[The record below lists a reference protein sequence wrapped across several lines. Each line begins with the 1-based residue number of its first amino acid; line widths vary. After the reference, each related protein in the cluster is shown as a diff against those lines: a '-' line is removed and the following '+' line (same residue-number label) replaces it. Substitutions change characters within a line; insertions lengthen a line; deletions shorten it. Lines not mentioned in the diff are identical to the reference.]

1 MPRPKKVDLKERI
14 INAAENKFF
23 RLGFYKVSV
32 DEIVA
37 EAKTSKAAV
46 YRFYSSKEELVEA
59 VLNKLNDHINR
70 NISAI
75 VNNNSILFQDKLE
88 KIIEFTSGLF
98 QRINIAFLD
107 DLRNHTPSLGIEYQK
122 MRLHR
127 INTHYK
133 QLFSEG
139 IKEKI
144 VRNDIP
150 LDFIL
155 YYYTKITELA
165 IYPDEEV
172 TSRYTP
178 KKVYQYLSRLF
189 YEGAKS

>member
-1 MPRPKKVDLKERI
+1 
-14 INAAENKFF
+14 
-23 RLGFYKVSV
+23 
-32 DEIVA
+32 
-37 EAKTSKAAV
+37 
-46 YRFYSSKEELVEA
+46 
-59 VLNKLNDHINR
+59 
-70 NISAI
+70 
-75 VNNNSILFQDKLE
+75 
-88 KIIEFTSGLF
+88 
-98 QRINIAFLD
+98 
-107 DLRNHTPSLGIEYQK
+107 